1 MLLHIYV
8 LLSQFSP
15 QSSWML
21 VATNLKQVNK
31 QERKFE
37 GDKFKI

>member
-8 LLSQFSP
+8 LLSHFSP
-15 QSSWML
+15 QSSLMF
-21 VATNLKQVNK
+21 VTTNLKQVNK

-37 GDKFKI
+37 GNKFKI